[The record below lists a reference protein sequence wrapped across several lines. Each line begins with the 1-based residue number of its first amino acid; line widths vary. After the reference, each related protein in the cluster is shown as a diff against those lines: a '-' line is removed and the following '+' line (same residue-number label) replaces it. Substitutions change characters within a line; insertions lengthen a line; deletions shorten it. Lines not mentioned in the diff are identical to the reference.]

1 MTKQPKKK
9 RSKKIESRDERMV
22 GMLVEELRTFFQ
34 DLKTEPVA
42 PALPVA
48 EANRFVQLV
57 VIPPQNEYSGGSGQ
71 LYGLTRD
78 GRVYVHKGSRTTYA
92 DGNWVRVP
100 TLLVDPPPPS
110 QVKRSGINRQWLNE
124 AARDAAET
132 GSFDSFQAGRS
143 REHPAQLD
151 PSNREP
157 TTIPNSVVPVAIP
170 REGAK
175 PHAVGYIPSATNPRH
190 EPAPVDSVCQ
200 CPTPEGFRAA
210 IKTNPQGPITDAD
223 LPKCGKSATVRITT
237 TYTNGKIEC
246 RDYCEKCRPRQP
258 PVEKVD
264 RGPLHHE
271 WSAGPME
278 RGFEFVVGSP
288 RVGHRTILDR
298 AEAKEVCGMLEAW
311 LHEESS

>member
-34 DLKTEPVA
+34 DLA

-71 LYGLTRD
+71 LYGLTGD

-110 QVKRSGINRQWLNE
+110 FNE
-124 AARDAAET
+124 TVPPT
-132 GSFDSFQAGRS
+132 GG
-143 REHPAQLD
+143 
-151 PSNREP
+151 EP
-157 TTIPNSVVPVAIP
+157 
-170 REGAK
+170 K
-175 PHAVGYIPSATNPRH
+175 
-190 EPAPVDSVCQ
+190 
-200 CPTPEGFRAA
+200 
-210 IKTNPQGPITDAD
+210 
-223 LPKCGKSATVRITT
+223 
-237 TYTNGKIEC
+237 
-246 RDYCEKCRPRQP
+246 
-258 PVEKVD
+258 

-271 WSAGPME
+271 WSAGPFE

-288 RVGHRTILDR
+288 RIGHRTILGR
-298 AEAKEVCGMLEAW
+298 AEAKELCGMLEAW
-311 LHEESS
+311 LQESGSPS